1 MYKKYKN
8 HYVKIFTDAP
18 QHPIYYGLVESI
30 LEKSVNLYV
39 GLNEK
44 ELVKGGDSKSLISII
59 DDFGIFRSISLD
71 RVISISFIRK
81 DSKI

>member
-30 LEKSVNLYV
+30 LEKSVIDISAFI
-39 GLNEK
+39 NESQK
-44 ELVKGGDSKSLISII
+44 NATLSSKPNPEPKKPLKKIIPIKKKKKMPVEGGC
-59 DDFGIFRSISLD
+59 
-71 RVISISFIRK
+71 
-81 DSKI
+81 